1 MKEFYNLII
10 LARQYLL
17 RFTRYYFTHLI
28 SLLKITTN
36 NMANNPRKNHQI
48 FIKMVKENQLSREN
62 INTYSQIKKNKF
74 HSELIKINFNKEFF
88 SKLETIILFVGYSR
102 SGHSL
107 VGSLLD
113 AHPEILVSHELH
125 LMKHLLS
132 GASTDKLT
140 ESMVINSAI
149 FNQNG
154 RAYTGY
160 DYSIDGQ
167 YQGRVK
173 TLKILGDKKG
183 NGTIRIIRKYPEIF
197 SLLNK
202 FNVPIK
208 FIHVIRNPYDNIST
222 RAKRNNT
229 SLNFAAKGYFSNME
243 IISRIAQNK
252 SSEIKHVLLEDLIYK
267 PEATLN
273 SLIMSLNL
281 EKPTENYINACKER
295 LFSKPKE
302 TRFDYLW
309 HPSLINFVS
318 EEIKKYEFLE
328 KFHNRS
334 FQERL
339 Q

>member
-1 MKEFYNLII
+1 MKEFYNLLI
-10 LARQYLL
+10 LGRQYLF
-17 RFTRYYFTHLI
+17 RFTRYYLSHLI
-28 SLLKITTN
+28 CLFKISIN
-36 NMANNPRKNHQI
+36 NLANNSRRNHPI

-62 INTYSQIKKNKF
+62 INTYSQIKRDKF
-74 HSELIKINFNKEFF
+74 HSELIKININKEFF
-88 SKLETIILFVGYSR
+88 SKLEAIILFIGYSR

-132 GASTDKLT
+132 GTSTDKLA

-154 RAYTGY
+154 REYTGY
-160 DYSIDGQ
+160 DYSINGQ
-167 YQGRVK
+167 YQGNVK

-183 NGTIRIIRKYPEIF
+183 NGTIRLIRKYPETF

-202 FNVPIK
+202 FNLPIK

-229 SLNFAAKGYFSNME
+229 SLHFAAKGYFANME
-243 IISRIAQNK
+243 VISRIAQNTTF
-252 SSEIKHVLLEDLIYK
+252 EIQHVFLEDLIYK

-273 SLIMSLNL
+273 YLIMSLNL
-281 EKPTENYINACKER
+281 EKPTENYIKACKER
-295 LFSKPKE
+295 LFSEPKE
-302 TRFDYLW
+302 TRFDYFW
-309 HPSLINFVS
+309 HPSLVNFVA
-318 EEIKKYEFLE
+318 EKIKRYEFLE
-328 KFHNRS
+328 RFHNRS
-334 FQERL
+334 FQERP